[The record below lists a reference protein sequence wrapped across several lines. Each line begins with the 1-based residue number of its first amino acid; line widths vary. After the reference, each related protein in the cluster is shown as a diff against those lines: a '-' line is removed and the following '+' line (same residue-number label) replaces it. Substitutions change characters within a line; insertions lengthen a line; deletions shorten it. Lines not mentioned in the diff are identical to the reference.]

1 MRWVISAILLAC
13 ALAAGAM
20 SPAAGQAT
28 VAEETPTQLE
38 GVQVVAPE
46 ELRPLLNQGVTVYDL
61 RKKASYADGH
71 VPGAL
76 SAAEHYDAANNAL
89 DVDMLGPDRS
99 SAMVF
104 YSHGS
109 TGWKSYHAAKQAAAA
124 GYKNVMWMRGGYA
137 DWAAGNH
144 PIAR

>member
-46 ELRPLLNQGVTVYDL
+46 ELRPLLNQGITVYDL

-71 VPGAL
+71 VPGAV

-104 YSHGS
+104 YSHGT